1 MRERIIVICVGAL
14 LDILFGD
21 PHWLWHPMRAIGK
34 LISTLEKVLRRLICP
49 GGDEKKERLAG
60 LVLVCLV
67 LLFSVGVPAAII
79 YLLRKAGTIWSIA
92 VQGIMCYQLL
102 AARSLYSESMKVYR
116 ELREKN
122 TEAARRAVSMIVGRD
137 TAPLDEEGITKA
149 AVETV
154 AENTSDGVIAPLLF
168 IFLFGIPGG
177 FFYKAVNTMDS
188 MIGYKNEKYINLGR
202 CAARLD
208 DILNYI
214 PARISAVYMIAA
226 AFLSGLDARSAF
238 RIWRRDKRKHASPNS
253 AQTEA
258 VCAGALNI
266 QLAGDAYYFGS
277 LCKKDT
283 IGDANRRVTA
293 EDIVLANKL
302 MLVTF
307 ALVFATGMAVLVFL
321 LAGG

>member
-1 MRERIIVICVGAL
+1 
-14 LDILFGD
+14 
-21 PHWLWHPMRAIGK
+21 
-34 LISTLEKVLRRLICP
+34 
-49 GGDEKKERLAG
+49 
-60 LVLVCLV
+60 
-67 LLFSVGVPAAII
+67 
-79 YLLRKAGTIWSIA
+79 
-92 VQGIMCYQLL
+92 
-102 AARSLYSESMKVYR
+102 
-116 ELREKN
+116 
-122 TEAARRAVSMIVGRD
+122 
-137 TAPLDEEGITKA
+137 
-149 AVETV
+149 
-154 AENTSDGVIAPLLF
+154 
-168 IFLFGIPGG
+168 
-177 FFYKAVNTMDS
+177 MDS

-226 AFLSGLDARSAF
+226 AFLSGLDAGNAF

-258 VCAGALNI
+258 VCAGALNV

-293 EDIVLANKL
+293 KDIVLANKL

-321 LAGG
+321 GGT

>member
-79 YLLRKAGTIWSIA
+79 YLLQKTGAIWSIA

-116 ELREKN
+116 ELREKD
-122 TEAARRAVSMIVGRD
+122 TEAARKAVSMIVGRD
-137 TAPLDEEGITKA
+137 TAPLDEEGIIKA

-202 CAARLD
+202 CAARVD

-226 AFLSGLDARSAF
+226 AFLSGLDARNAF

-307 ALVFATGMAVLVFL
+307 ALVFATGMAVLVFF